1 MLSVNVALNTAY
13 IPVRTNGTPEEK
25 IQLVIVQCLCSIMTK
40 YTVLH
45 KSLSAIILEFS
56 FIDQVYRSKSACY
69 LTNYFLIKYLMVWN
83 LIAGYK

>member
-1 MLSVNVALNTAY
+1 MLSVNVALNPAY

-25 IQLVIVQCLCSIMTK
+25 IQLAIVQCLCSIMTK

-56 FIDQVYRSKSACY
+56 FIDQVY
-69 LTNYFLIKYLMVWN
+69 
-83 LIAGYK
+83 

>member
-1 MLSVNVALNTAY
+1 MLSVNVALNPAY
-13 IPVRTNGTPEEK
+13 IPVRTNGTPDEK
-25 IQLVIVQCLCSIMTK
+25 IQLVIVQCLYSIMTK

-56 FIDQVYRSKSACY
+56 FIDQVYCSKSACY
-69 LTNYFLIKYLMVWN
+69 LRNYFLIKYLMVWQ